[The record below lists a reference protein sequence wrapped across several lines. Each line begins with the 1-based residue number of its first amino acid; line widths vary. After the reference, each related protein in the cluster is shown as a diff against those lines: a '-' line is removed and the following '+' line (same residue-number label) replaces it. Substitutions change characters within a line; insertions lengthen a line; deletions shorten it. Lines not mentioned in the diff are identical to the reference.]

1 MKTETTL
8 LMLKLIFNILLI
20 DMIFIL
26 EVAGGAAAN
35 NVDTSESKPKSA
47 DSAMDPGSE
56 ARAPAK
62 NSQF

>member
-35 NVDTSESKPKSA
+35 TVDT
-47 DSAMDPGSE
+47 
-56 ARAPAK
+56 
-62 NSQF
+62 